1 MRVQFDPRNPQQL
14 GGHPAAG
21 GDDIRHHKVRRQ
33 LPELRKIQ
41 HRHPRSPLVDLG
53 AGIPVVVVC
62 GGVEPGQ
69 FDGVD
74 AAGAGGCEPF
84 GAGEQGRR
92 VARCRK
98 TPAQRDRRKRV
109 PGVWSG
115 DHGNAHRPTLPQ
127 PASSTLGCMSEQTT
141 VENAHTVERFLY
153 ALQASDLDA
162 AGPLLAADLFYQN
175 VGLPTIHGR
184 KRAMKLFSS
193 LGGSSAFEV
202 KIHRIA
208 ADGAAVL
215 TERTDALIF
224 GPLRLQFWV
233 CGVFEVHDG
242 EITLWR
248 DYFDFFDMFK
258 ATLRGLAGLLVPSLK
273 ASF

>member
-1 MRVQFDPRNPQQL
+1 
-14 GGHPAAG
+14 
-21 GDDIRHHKVRRQ
+21 
-33 LPELRKIQ
+33 
-41 HRHPRSPLVDLG
+41 
-53 AGIPVVVVC
+53 
-62 GGVEPGQ
+62 
-69 FDGVD
+69 
-74 AAGAGGCEPF
+74 
-84 GAGEQGRR
+84 
-92 VARCRK
+92 
-98 TPAQRDRRKRV
+98 
-109 PGVWSG
+109 
-115 DHGNAHRPTLPQ
+115 
-127 PASSTLGCMSEQTT
+127 MSEQTT
-141 VENAHTVERFLY
+141 VDNARTVEQFLY
-153 ALQASDLDA
+153 ALQDSDLDA
-162 AGPLLAADLFYQN
+162 AGPLLAEDLVYQN

-233 CGVFEVHDG
+233 CGIFEVHDG

>member
-1 MRVQFDPRNPQQL
+1 
-14 GGHPAAG
+14 
-21 GDDIRHHKVRRQ
+21 
-33 LPELRKIQ
+33 
-41 HRHPRSPLVDLG
+41 
-53 AGIPVVVVC
+53 
-62 GGVEPGQ
+62 
-69 FDGVD
+69 
-74 AAGAGGCEPF
+74 
-84 GAGEQGRR
+84 
-92 VARCRK
+92 
-98 TPAQRDRRKRV
+98 
-109 PGVWSG
+109 
-115 DHGNAHRPTLPQ
+115 
-127 PASSTLGCMSEQTT
+127 MSEQTA
-141 VENAHTVERFLY
+141 VDNAHTVERFRY
-153 ALQASDLDA
+153 ALQDSDLDA
-162 AGPLLAADLFYQN
+162 AGPLLAEDLVYQN